1 MPVRGIDHVQLA
13 MPAGGDAQARAF
25 YTGVLGLPERA
36 KPPHLAKP
44 GGCWFECG
52 ALQLHLGV
60 EPAFQPARKA
70 HPGLLVDDLP
80 GLLAALRTAGCDV
93 TFDEPID
100 GFERAFTADP
110 FGNRLELLE
119 PRRTGP

>member
-13 MPAGGDAQARAF
+13 MPAGGEAQARAF
-25 YTGVLGLPERA
+25 YSGVLGLPERA
-36 KPPHLAKP
+36 KPPHLAKR

-80 GLLAALRTAGCDV
+80 GLLAALRAAGCDV
-93 TFDEPID
+93 KFDEQID
-100 GFERAFTADP
+100 GFDRAFTADP

-119 PRRTGP
+119 PRGIGP